1 MIQAITHPGTRP
13 ELLELVQ
20 KGLADGSLYQS
31 GGVIRRALP
40 EGARGRIF
48 AHVYQLG
55 TPDPSSA
62 SSALGGLLKVSTGLS
77 ALNLGVSVA
86 GFAHLAYRM
95 NKLDQSVQALETTLR
110 HGLSQLDEKLTQVDF
125 KLNGLTTLALQG
137 LVSTQALSSQLERV
151 SRQLDW
157 AVMSRMYASAES
169 LSELERGQRRA
180 VDAAAHAERIREV
193 RVYLSGMVEQFLQ
206 ELANASLMD
215 LLRLRLLLLALAQA
229 LAAEAAAWRL
239 DGETLTA
246 AQVLGQ
252 NVPRFRQRVREL
264 SGSLLGGELAL
275 LGASERR
282 SWLIGNRSLGQVAAF
297 LMEREASSAN
307 EVTLKLALRWSEY
320 LSENPARSRE
330 LLANREPL
338 DRRLHAGL
346 ELAAPLIEAAQT
358 LEGAGLEYRALA
370 DGRVPR
376 EQWELSQHRQGPAAV
391 YVRPALQSATQY
403 LIKEGITS

>member
-1 MIQAITHPGTRP
+1 VIQAITHPGTRP

-40 EGARGRIF
+40 EGARGQIF

-62 SSALGGLLKVSTGLS
+62 SSVLGGLLKVSTGLS

-86 GFAHLAYRM
+86 GFAYLAYRM

-110 HGLSQLDEKLTQVDF
+110 HGLSQLDEKLTHVDF

-169 LSELERGQRRA
+169 LSELERGQRRG

-206 ELANASLMD
+206 DLANASLMD
-215 LLRLRLLLLALAQA
+215 LLHLRLLLLALAQA
-229 LAAEAAAWRL
+229 LAAESAAWRL

-246 AQVLGQ
+246 AHVLAQ

-264 SGSLLGGELAL
+264 SGRLLGGELAL

-282 SWLIGNRSLGQVAAF
+282 SWLIEKRSLGQVAAF
-297 LMEREASSAN
+297 LMEREASSPN

-338 DRRLHAGL
+338 GRRLHAGL
-346 ELAAPLIEAAQT
+346 ELAAPLIEAAQA

-376 EQWELSQHRQGPAAV
+376 EQWELSQHREGPAAV
-391 YVRPALQSATQY
+391 YVRPALSSATQY
-403 LIKEGITS
+403 LLKEGITS